1 MNLPEGGDGTCRG
14 PGTELCILGWSS
26 GVWKEVE
33 SQLGREGGAECN
45 GLKWTYSPRAN
56 LGHRARSSSSCS
68 RRAIGSLE
76 QRSALEK

>member
-26 GVWKEVE
+26 GVWKEVVE

-45 GLKWTYSPRAN
+45 GLKWTYSPQAN
-56 LGHRARSSSSCS
+56 LGTEQGQVVHV
-68 RRAIGSLE
+68 LE
-76 QRSALEK
+76 EPLEV